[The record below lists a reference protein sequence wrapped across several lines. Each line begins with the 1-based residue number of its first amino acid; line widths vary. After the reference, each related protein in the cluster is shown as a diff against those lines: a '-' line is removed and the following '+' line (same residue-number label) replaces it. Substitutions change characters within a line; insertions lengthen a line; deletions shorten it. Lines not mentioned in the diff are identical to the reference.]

1 MIKLSNI
8 YALRYKILIL
18 VHDMLMIP
26 VAWFGAYWLRFNLG
40 EIPKEFL
47 GNAIK
52 FFLVFFIIQT
62 ASYLYFKHYRGLWRY
77 TSVSDLSRII
87 KAIAF
92 ATIISLTV
100 VIFIWRM
107 DLVPR
112 SVFPL
117 YIVLLIGLL
126 AAPRIIVRWFGE
138 NKSWKHA
145 DGKRVLVIGAGKAG
159 EMLLRDLLG
168 ASGGDYYPVG
178 IVDDDVRKQK
188 KEIHG
193 VRVIGNID
201 SIGKIAADNQVELAI
216 MAIPSANTREMRRII
231 EECEKASLSV
241 RTLPR
246 LQDIVSG
253 DATISTLKEVSIED
267 LLGRDP
273 VQLDWSA
280 INRQISGKT
289 IAVSGGGGSIGSE
302 LCRQIASMGP
312 FKLVLIDNSEFNL
325 YRIDLELRKSFP
337 TLDIVSVLMDVTDSA
352 GITSLL
358 NEHKPDVIFHA
369 AAYKHVPMLEKQ
381 VLVAVKN
388 NVIGTKVLADA
399 AQESNASVFVLVST
413 DKAVNPTN
421 IMGTTKRMA
430 ELYCQ
435 SISRDSG
442 TRFITVRFGNVL
454 GSAGSVIPLFKE
466 QIAIGGPVTVTH
478 KDIIRYF
485 MTIPE
490 ASQLIL
496 QSSVLGEGGEIF
508 VLDMGEPIKIAYLA
522 EQMIILSGKTPG
534 DDIDII
540 YTGLR
545 PGEKLYEELFY
556 EGEGHERTAHNKI
569 FRAVT
574 NRQNKE
580 HVERAVE
587 EIKFCIA
594 ERNAAGLIDI
604 LRRMV
609 PENSIGNRDVSSSV
623 VPDKIVK
630 FPVKD

>member
-1 MIKLSNI
+1 MIKLGNI
-8 YALRYKILIL
+8 KVLKYKILIL
-18 VHDMLMIP
+18 THDMLMIP
-26 VAWFGAYWLRFNLG
+26 IAWFGAYWLRFNLG
-40 EIPKEFL
+40 VIPDEFL
-47 GNAIK
+47 DNAIRI
-52 FFLVFFIIQT
+52 FLVFFVIQT
-62 ASYLYFKHYRGLWRY
+62 AAYLYFRNYRGLWRY
-77 TSVSDLSRII
+77 TSISDLSRII
-87 KAIAF
+87 KAVAS

-100 VIFIWRM
+100 VFFLWRM
-107 DLVPR
+107 ELVPR

-117 YIVLLIGLL
+117 YILLLIGLL
-126 AAPRIIVRWFGE
+126 TAPRVVVRWFGE
-138 NKSWKHA
+138 NKSWRNT
-145 DGKRVLVIGAGKAG
+145 DGRRVLVIGAGKAG

-168 ASGGDYYPVG
+168 AGGNNYYPVG
-178 IVDDDVRKQK
+178 LVDDDARKQK

-201 SIGKIAADNQVELAI
+201 DIGKIAADKQIELAI
-216 MAIPSANTREMRRII
+216 MAIPSANTREMRHII
-231 EECEKASLSV
+231 EMCESASLSM

-253 DATISTLKEVSIED
+253 DATVSTLKEVSIED

-280 INRQISGKT
+280 INRQISGQT
-289 IAVSGGGGSIGSE
+289 IAISGSGGSIGSE
-302 LCRQIASMGP
+302 LCRQISGMGP
-312 FKLVLIDNSEFNL
+312 SKLILIDNGEFNL

-337 TLDIVSVLMDVTDSA
+337 TLDIESILLDVTDGPA
-352 GITSLL
+352 ITSLL
-358 NEHKPDVIFHA
+358 NEYKPDVIFHA

-388 NVIGTKVLADA
+388 NIIGTKTMADA
-399 AQESNASVFVLVST
+399 AQEVGASVFVLVST

-435 SISRDSG
+435 SVSRKSG

-466 QIAIGGPVTVTH
+466 QIASGGPVTVTH

-496 QSSVLGEGGEIF
+496 QSSVLGKGGEIF
-508 VLDMGEPIKIAYLA
+508 VLDMGEPIKISYLA
-522 EQMIILSGKTPG
+522 EQMIILSGKIPG
-534 DDIDII
+534 EDIDII

-574 NRQNKE
+574 ARQNNE
-580 HVERAVE
+580 LVERAMDD
-587 EIKFCIA
+587 IKSCISRRD
-594 ERNAAGLIDI
+594 EKTLIDI
-604 LRRMV
+604 LCRMV
-609 PENSIGNRDVSSSV
+609 PENRIGKKDRSSLDS
-623 VPDKIVK
+623 PDKIVR
-630 FPVKD
+630 FPGKD